1 MTGSIRRVL
10 LATACAVGVFAIGSI
25 DSIGSAGAVAAGA
38 AGAAGDAG
46 AAGAGGASGAEQ
58 MTPKAAAIPAVG
70 DMAPP
75 FVLSSIAGGTVRLD
89 DVLAD
94 GPVVLVMLRGWPGY
108 QCPFCTR
115 QFADFLANAE
125 ALKARSGRVVF
136 VYPGP
141 GDGLADH
148 ATAFTA
154 GKDMPAH
161 FTFLLDPDYTFTTA
175 YGLRW
180 DAPKETAYPTTF
192 VLDARGRVT
201 FVRTSREH
209 GGRVPVADVLTA
221 LAAAAQ

>member
-1 MTGSIRRVL
+1 MTGSIRRLL
-10 LATACAVGVFAIGSI
+10 LATACAVGLFAL
-25 DSIGSAGAVAAGA
+25 SAADAAA
-38 AGAAGDAG
+38 DAG
-46 AAGAGGASGAEQ
+46 A
-58 MTPKAAAIPAVG
+58 MTVNAAAIPAVG
-70 DMAPP
+70 EVAPS
-75 FVLSSIAGGTVRLD
+75 FALSSIAGDTVRLA
-89 DVLAD
+89 DVLAA

-141 GDGLADH
+141 GDGLAGH
-148 ATAFTA
+148 AAAFTS
-154 GKDMPAH
+154 GKDLPAH
-161 FTFLLDPDYTFTTA
+161 FTFLLDPDYAFTNA

-221 LAAAAQ
+221 LAAAGQ